1 MNSTPV
7 AASVLSA
14 HPLRSLGIAPDQ
26 HPRGQ
31 PHVSAASG
39 LVCANGRAYVVS
51 DDEQHLAVFRDLHT
65 PGSLHRILAGDLPQ
79 SKKARKQLKADLE
92 TLFFWPARRSL
103 VALGSGSRPNRDT
116 GVVIA
121 LRADGEPVQRVRRFD
136 LKPLYEPLRELL
148 GEINIEGAM
157 LLGNEWVLL
166 NRGVSGQT
174 GSAALHYRLGDLQQ
188 AVDGAGSL
196 VKPRAIRPYRLGS
209 IDGVE
214 LGFTDGCALPGGGW
228 VFCAAAEHTDNSYAD
243 GPCRGAAVGVVD
255 AGGEI
260 VALHRLGTWGDAPLK
275 VEGIAA
281 RQSEGA
287 IDLCLVTDADD
298 PLLSSQLL
306 RARL

>member
-1 MNSTPV
+1 MNTTLL
-7 AASVLSA
+7 AAAALAV
-14 HPLRSLGIAPDQ
+14 HPLRALGIDPDA
-26 HPRGQ
+26 HPRRQ

-39 LVCANGRAYVVS
+39 LVCAHGRAYVVS
-51 DDEQHLAVFRDLHT
+51 DDEHHLAVFRDMDS
-65 PGSLHRILAGDLPQ
+65 PGTLHRILAGDLPQ
-79 SKKARKQLKADLE
+79 ARQARKRLKADLE
-92 TLFFWPARRSL
+92 ALCLWPARRAL

-116 GVVIA
+116 GVVIG
-121 LRADGEPVQRVRRFD
+121 LRANGEPAQGVQRFD

-157 LLGNEWVLL
+157 LTRDGFVLL
-166 NRGVSGQT
+166 NRGIT
-174 GSAALHYRLGDLQQ
+174 GRTESVAVRYRLGELQQ
-188 AVDGAGSL
+188 VVDGRRHR
-196 VKPRAIRPYRLGS
+196 VNPRALRPYRLGS

-228 VFCAAAEHTDNSYAD
+228 VFCAAAEATDSSYAD
-243 GPCRGAAVGVVD
+243 GACRGSAVGVVD
-255 AGGEI
+255 AWGDV
-260 VALHRLGTWGDAPLK
+260 VALHRLASPLK

>member
-1 MNSTPV
+1 VNSTPL
-7 AASVLSA
+7 AAAALTTQ
-14 HPLRSLGIAPDQ
+14 PLRSLTIDPAA

-31 PHVSAASG
+31 AHVSAASG

-51 DDEQHLAVFRDLHT
+51 DDEHHLAVFRDLHA
-65 PGSLHRILAGDLPQ
+65 PGSLHRILAGDLPH
-79 SKKARKQLKADLE
+79 SKKARKRLKADLE
-92 TLFFWPARRSL
+92 SLFLWPARQAL

-116 GVVIA
+116 GVLIA
-121 LRADGEPVQRVRRFD
+121 LRADAEPALRVRRFD
-136 LKPLYEPLRELL
+136 LKPLYEPLRALL

-157 LLGNEWVLL
+157 VLGDALVLL
-166 NRGVSGQT
+166 NRGVSGKT
-174 GSAALHYRLGDLQQ
+174 ESAALHYRLGDLQQ
-188 AVDGAGSL
+188 VVDGSQRR
-196 VKPRAIRPYRLGS
+196 VKPRSIHPYRLGA

-228 VFCAAAEHTDNSYAD
+228 VFCAAAENTDSSYAD
-243 GPCRGAAVGVVD
+243 GACRGSAVGVVD
-255 AGGEI
+255 ARGEL
-260 VALHRLGTWGDAPLK
+260 VALQRLASPFK

-281 RQSEGA
+281 HQGEGA